1 MFTHIGSYEFDGSR
15 LSWAPTG
22 GRKASPPP
30 PYTPQP
36 SETVM
41 EGTSVPPSPSISLTP
56 QCARRLSTD
65 HGQQESFKY

>member
-22 GRKASPPP
+22 SRKASPPFP
-30 PYTPQP
+30 PHPG
-36 SETVM
+36 TVM
-41 EGTSVPPSPSISLTP
+41 AGTSAPPSPSISLTP
-56 QCARRLSTD
+56 QCARRLSID